1 MSNKKE
7 IGKITITVRKTD
19 IGYEISTKFS
29 NNICVDISGVRALIR
44 TLRNLE
50 NTIAKQI
57 FSSMVDEDDDLVK
70 SIFLDN
76 Q

>member
-76 Q
+76 

>member
-57 FSSMVDEDDDLVK
+57 FSSMVDEDDCRYLWGACTD
-70 SIFLDN
+70 
-76 Q
+76 

>member
-7 IGKITITVRKTD
+7 IGKIIITVHETD

-29 NNICVDISGVRALIR
+29 NDICVNIFGVNALIR

-50 NTIAKQI
+50 KKIAKQV
-57 FSSMVDEDDDLVK
+57 FSSDEDDDLLK

-76 Q
+76 

>member
-57 FSSMVDEDDDLVK
+57 FSSMVD
-70 SIFLDN
+70 
-76 Q
+76 

>member
-50 NTIAKQI
+50 NIIAKQV

-76 Q
+76 

>member
-19 IGYEISTKFS
+19 IGYEISAKSS

-76 Q
+76 

>member
-7 IGKITITVRKTD
+7 IGKITITVHETD
-19 IGYEISTKFS
+19 IGYEVSTKFS
-29 NNICVDISGVRALIR
+29 NGICVNISGVRALIR

-50 NTIAKQI
+50 NIIAKQV

-76 Q
+76 

>member
-7 IGKITITVRKTD
+7 IGKITITVRKID

-76 Q
+76 

>member
-7 IGKITITVRKTD
+7 IGKIIITVHETD
-19 IGYEISTKFS
+19 IGYEVSTKFS
-29 NNICVDISGVRALIR
+29 NGICVDISGVRALIR

-50 NTIAKQI
+50 NIIAKQV

-76 Q
+76 

>member
-7 IGKITITVRKTD
+7 IGKITITVHETD

-76 Q
+76 

>member
-7 IGKITITVRKTD
+7 IGKIIITVHETD

-29 NNICVDISGVRALIR
+29 NGICVDISGVRALIR
-44 TLRNLE
+44 TLRNIE
-50 NTIAKQI
+50 KTIAKQV
-57 FSSMVDEDDDLVK
+57 FSSMVNEDDDLVK

-76 Q
+76 

>member
-1 MSNKKE
+1 M
-7 IGKITITVRKTD
+7 
-19 IGYEISTKFS
+19 
-29 NNICVDISGVRALIR
+29 
-44 TLRNLE
+44 RNLE

-76 Q
+76 

>member
-7 IGKITITVRKTD
+7 IGKITMTVHETD

-76 Q
+76 